1 VASPPPAVRSA
12 APVTAPPPARDAQ
25 GRLLC
30 PDSSISLQTT
40 TGAPSYSTGA
50 QPILGLSVTN
60 SGSVRC
66 VRDLSGPLQ
75 IFTVSTAAGQRV
87 WSTAD
92 CFPGEGAD
100 VRVLDPGE
108 TLQYNIR
115 WSGTTSTPG
124 CRPPRTQVGAGSYL
138 VRATLGTL
146 PAGPAPLTIT

>member
-1 VASPPPAVRSA
+1 M
-12 APVTAPPPARDAQ
+12 
-25 GRLLC
+25 LC
-30 PDSSISLQTT
+30 PDSSISLKTT
-40 TGAPSYSTGA
+40 TGAPDYPAGS

-60 SGSVRC
+60 SGPAQC

-75 IFTVSTAAGQRV
+75 IFTVYTAAGQRV

-100 VRVLDPGE
+100 IRVLDPGE

-124 CRPPRTQVGAGSYL
+124 CHTPRTRVGAGSYL
-138 VRATLGTL
+138 VRAALGTVPSA
-146 PAGPAPLTIT
+146 PANLSIT